1 MTPRSRRAERP
12 QTEMDR
18 YLSEEVA
25 LPKPK
30 RVGKLD
36 TRGLEL
42 AKIHPLRNRE
52 FLTWLRRQPCS
63 VAGMLDQATGQ
74 PHVCWSP
81 EEWRRGVFK
90 SDPAHCG
97 KAISGRMKRSDA
109 EAFSLCRHA
118 HRDSEM
124 AMDAFDRRFGI
135 DRFEIAARQFA
146 QFTKEQE
153 RKAR

>member
-63 VAGMLDQATGQ
+63 VAGMLDQATG
-74 PHVCWSP
+74 PPRVCWAP
-81 EEWRRGVFK
+81 GGWGPGVCR
-90 SDPAHCG
+90 SDPAHWG
-97 KAISGRMKRSDA
+97 RAISARIKRSHA

-118 HRDSEM
+118 HRDSE
-124 AMDAFDRRFGI
+124 
-135 DRFEIAARQFA
+135 
-146 QFTKEQE
+146 
-153 RKAR
+153 